1 MRNMLPSIHLTSTIF
16 FTLFANLTSAQQL
29 FAAHSDGNVST
40 LALIGSGNTSTL
52 LVTSVTSECEVN
64 PASLNLDFDERI
76 LYCLDRGSASSAQGS
91 LNSFS
96 IGSDGRLARIAR
108 VSAPLSGV
116 TAEMFEVPDT
126 GVRGYVSGS

>member
-1 MRNMLPSIHLTSTIF
+1 MYLRTLSAVLSAACLAVPS
-16 FTLFANLTSAQQL
+16 SAQQL

-40 LALIGSGNTSTL
+40 ISLTQDGLT
-52 LVTSVTSECEVN
+52 VTSVSAECGPN
-64 PASLNLDFDERI
+64 PASLNLDFSKRI
-76 LYCLDRGSASSAQGS
+76 LYCLDRGRGSATQGS

-96 IGSDGRLARIAR
+96 IDEAGKLARIAR

-116 TAEMFEVPDT
+116 TAEIFTVPET